1 MDSIVSKLEE
11 LSEQYINS
19 IKDKPVA
26 TIIKTL
32 AVIWL
37 ISKIKKMLK

>member
-32 AVIWL
+32 IAIWL

>member
-1 MDSIVSKLEE
+1 MDSIVNKLEE
-11 LSEQYINS
+11 LSEQYMNS
-19 IKDKPVA
+19 VKEKPVA

-32 AVIWL
+32 VVIWL

>member
-11 LSEQYINS
+11 FSEQYISS

-32 AVIWL
+32 IAIWL